1 MAAENLSFPPN
12 SGDNDVQL
20 FLKFQCKRYSVR
32 RETKAQGGSIPFLKV
47 KLPMPPNMVA
57 TSALSFAKDATI
69 ESTTAE
75 MGFGGIISTES
86 GIFGILNS
94 MLRGAGQAFKQAYL
108 FPDMPFKVQMDTG
121 EMVFNESVS
130 RVFQFNYQ
138 LVARNYQEAEVI
150 SKIASAFEGYAL
162 PRTSSVV
169 KKFRME
175 MPPIWTWVA
184 EDRDGKRL
192 SGEFWTG
199 QNKPAFLQN
208 VTVDR
213 TSSGG
218 VYALNKPNGGGDD
231 ILPLSTS
238 IALQFVEIE
247 PNLFDVDS
255 NSIRSRSQVITGATS
270 TGFIE

>member
-1 MAAENLSFPPN
+1 MAAENFSFPPN
-12 SGDNDVQL
+12 SGDDDVQL

-32 RETKAQGGSIPFLKV
+32 REKKAQGGTIPFLKV

-69 ESTTAE
+69 ESSIVE
-75 MGFGGIISTES
+75 MGLEGIVSSDS
-86 GIFGILNS
+86 GPIG
-94 MLRGAGQAFKQAYL
+94 MLRSMFTGAFQSAFRDPNKAFQ
-108 FPDMPFKVQMDTG
+108 VQMDAG
-121 EMVFNESVS
+121 EMIFNEAVS

-162 PRTSSVV
+162 PRVSTTL

-175 MPPIWTWVA
+175 MPPIWTWAAVDA
-184 EDRDGKRL
+184 GGNPLPNEH
-192 SGEFWTG
+192 WTG

-218 VYALNKPNGGGDD
+218 VYSLSDGSGESSTL
-231 ILPLSTS
+231 LPLSTS

-247 PNLFDVDS
+247 PNIFDSDS
-255 NSIRSRSQVITGATS
+255 NSIKSRSQIITGEKV
-270 TGFIE
+270 TGLAES

>member
-1 MAAENLSFPPN
+1 MAAPNFSFPL
-12 SGDNDVQL
+12 GKDDVQL
-20 FLKFQCKRYSVR
+20 FLKFNCKRYSVR
-32 RETKAQGGSIPFLKV
+32 RLAKAQGGGEVYLKV

-69 ESTTAE
+69 ESTIKEYDRNRGEGEAGGLVGLGQSFAE
-75 MGFGGIISTES
+75 
-86 GIFGILNS
+86 GIFQS
-94 MLRGAGQAFKQAYL
+94 LRTEAT
-108 FPDMPFKVQMDTG
+108 DTFKVQMDTG
-121 EMVFNESVS
+121 EMIFNEAVS

-138 LVARNYQEAEVI
+138 LVAKNHNEAQA
-150 SKIASAFEGYAL
+150 IADIAKAFEGYSL
-162 PRTSSVV
+162 PRSTNELRR
-169 KKFRME
+169 FRME

-184 EDRDGKRL
+184 EDRNGTRL
-192 SGEFWTG
+192 PGEFWTG

-218 VYALNKPNGGGDD
+218 VYALNTPNGKGDS

-270 TGFIE
+270 TGLVE

>member
-1 MAAENLSFPPN
+1 MAAENFSFPPN
-12 SGDNDVQL
+12 SGDDDVQL

-32 RETKAQGGSIPFLKV
+32 REKKAQGGTIPFLKV

-69 ESTTAE
+69 ESTLAE
-75 MGFGGIISTES
+75 MGFGGILSTER
-86 GIFGILNS
+86 GIGGIIS
-94 MLRGAGQAFKQAYL
+94 SITTGAAQSFRRDPNKAFQ
-108 FPDMPFKVQMDTG
+108 VQMDTG
-121 EMVFNESVS
+121 EMIFNESVS

-138 LVARNYQEAEVI
+138 LVAKNYKEAQEI

-162 PRTSSVV
+162 PRVSTTL

-175 MPPIWTWVA
+175 MPPIWTWAAVDA
-184 EDRDGKRL
+184 GGNPLPNEH
-192 SGEFWTG
+192 WTG

-218 VYALNKPNGGGDD
+218 VYSLSDGSGESSTL
-231 ILPLSTS
+231 LPLSTS

-247 PNLFDVDS
+247 PNIFDSDS
-255 NSIRSRSQVITGATS
+255 NSIKSRSQIITGEKV
-270 TGFIE
+270 TGLAES

>member
-1 MAAENLSFPPN
+1 MPENFSFPLTK
-12 SGDNDVQL
+12 DDVQL
-20 FLKFQCKRYSVR
+20 FLKFNCKRYSVR
-32 RETKAQGGSIPFLKV
+32 RFTKAKGGGELYLSV

-69 ESTTAE
+69 ESALRE
-75 MGFGGIISTES
+75 RK
-86 GIFGILNS
+86 LNIEDGVETGLEG
-94 MLRGAGQAFKQAYL
+94 LRQSFLEGVLQSFRQEPG
-108 FPDMPFKVQMDTG
+108 DTFKVQMDTG
-121 EMVFNESVS
+121 EMVFNEAVS

-138 LVARNYQEAEVI
+138 LVAKNHNEAQA
-150 SKIASAFEGYAL
+150 IADIAKAFEGYSL
-162 PRTSSVV
+162 PRSING
-169 KKFRME
+169 KLKRYRME

-184 EDRDGKRL
+184 EDKGGQKL
-192 SGEFWTG
+192 SQEFWTG

-218 VYALNKPNGGGDD
+218 VYALNTPDGKGDA

-247 PNLFDVDS
+247 PNLFDAES
-255 NSIRSRSQVITGATS
+255 NSIKSRSQVIAGTTS
-270 TGFIE
+270 TRFVE